1 MGKITNV
8 ILNSNQA
15 LANSTNNN
23 ATFNFDWGS
32 VLKSDKPYLLT
43 WSYSSQANTLTIASK
58 IAQVHVDFQMEQY
71 LNKASTIGA
80 PSTQCIGVLRS
91 IFLNNALN
99 FLYAEQG
106 SNPAIYMQTRPYNNT
121 FRVQVLT
128 NDATP
133 IAWTD
138 NAGVPV
144 VNANYMLTLSFEELE
159 N

>member
-1 MGKITNV
+1 MVKITNV

-43 WSYSSQANTLTIASK
+43 WSYMGQPNTLTVASK
-58 IAQVHVDFQMEQY
+58 VAQIQIDFQMEQY
-71 LNKASTIGA
+71 LNKVSTYGA
-80 PSTQCIGVLRS
+80 PTATCIGVLRS

-99 FLYAEQG
+99 FLYAETG
-106 SNPAIYMQTRPYNNT
+106 SNPAIYMQTRPFNNLFT
-121 FRVQVLT
+121 VKVLT

-133 IAWTD
+133 IGWTD

-144 VNANYMLTLSFEELE
+144 VNNNYMLTLSFEEVD